1 MRRRRSLQSRILFC
15 TVIGMLLCSIFAT
28 EIPELLSLT
37 DSTSNDFTVTVRDAA
52 TRASVTHTSTQAGTS
67 NAFDLNH
74 FVDAAGLLH
83 SHAHENTTPV
93 SADLQ
98 YLHSVLRT

>member
-1 MRRRRSLQSRILFC
+1 MRSRRSLQSRILFC
-15 TVIGMLLCSIFAT
+15 TVIGMLLCSLFAT

-37 DSTSNDFTVTVRDAA
+37 DSTSNDFTVRDATA
-52 TRASVTHTSTQAGTS
+52 RVSLAHTSTGAGTP
-67 NAFDLNH
+67 NAFDLKN

-83 SHAHENTTPV
+83 SLAHENTTPV

>member
-1 MRRRRSLQSRILFC
+1 MGRRRSLQSRILFC
-15 TVIGMLLCSIFAT
+15 TVIGMLLCSVFAT

-37 DSTSNDFTVTVRDAA
+37 DSTSNDFTVRDAA
-52 TRASVTHTSTQAGTS
+52 ARVSSVHTSTQAGTS
-67 NAFDLNH
+67 NAFDLNN
-74 FVDAAGLLH
+74 FVDAPGLLN
-83 SHAHENTTPV
+83 SLAHENTTPV

>member
-1 MRRRRSLQSRILFC
+1 MASRRSLPSGILFC
-15 TVIGMLLCSIFAT
+15 TVIAVLLCSLFAT

-37 DSTSNDFTVTVRDAA
+37 DSTSNDFTVAA
-52 TRASVTHTSTQAGTS
+52 ARVSFTHTSTQAGTS
-67 NAFDLNH
+67 SAFDLKH
-74 FVDAAGLLH
+74 CAPDVGLLH
-83 SHAHENTTPV
+83 SLAHESTTPI

>member
-1 MRRRRSLQSRILFC
+1 MVSRRSLQSRILFC
-15 TVIGMLLCSIFAT
+15 TIIGVLLCSLFAT

-37 DSTSNDFTVTVRDAA
+37 DSTSNDFTVRDAA
-52 TRASVTHTSTQAGTS
+52 TRVSFTHTSTGAGAP
-67 NAFDLNH
+67 NAFDLNN
-74 FVDAAGLLH
+74 FVDVAGLLH
-83 SHAHENTTPV
+83 ALAHESTTPV